1 MALQVDEA
9 GKITGSLNS
18 EIGDGPIEAA
28 VWDAEKGRLTFAFE
42 GDALKLA
49 FAANVDLEE
58 GSMTGTIDA
67 AGGAF
72 SFTWTGARSASPEPE
87 AEATATEVVE
97 AAPEKEMA
105 EEPAAEAAEEPAE
118 PKKAKKKRK
127 KKLKNTLDQLL
138 PGRRYVSDLKASRHD
153 RKTVYATFDGHRS
166 NDGLPHVFASG
177 DLGRTWRSLR
187 ANLPD
192 SAGSARAILEDAK
205 NENVLY
211 LGCEFGI
218 YVSVDK
224 GDSWTRFNS
233 NLPTV
238 PVHDLAQHEGMNE
251 LVAGTHG
258 RSIWILDVSAVSQ
271 MTKEVMEADATLLKP
286 TDVHLM
292 TRGKRHGQTG
302 NHLFTGS
309 NPEPGAAI
317 SYVLN
322 RRARDLTM
330 EVLDGEGNVI
340 STLDADGSKGMHT
353 VRWNLRRSG
362 GNSGRGRRGSRR
374 STPGVYVVRMTAG
387 GAVQTQSFEVHND
400 PDQATTEWISFEEAE
415 AELQRQFDENSAASE
430 RD

>member
-1 MALQVDEA
+1 MWEQR
-9 GKITGSLNS
+9 I
-18 EIGDGPIEAA
+18 I
-28 VWDAEKGRLTFAFE
+28 
-42 GDALKLA
+42 LK
-49 FAANVDLEE
+49 
-58 GSMTGTIDA
+58 
-67 AGGAF
+67 
-72 SFTWTGARSASPEPE
+72 
-87 AEATATEVVE
+87 
-97 AAPEKEMA
+97 
-105 EEPAAEAAEEPAE
+105 
-118 PKKAKKKRK
+118 
-127 KKLKNTLDQLL
+127 
-138 PGRRYVSDLKASRHD
+138 H
-153 RKTVYATFDGHRS
+153 
-166 NDGLPHVFASG
+166 
-177 DLGRTWRSLR
+177 
-187 ANLPD
+187 
-192 SAGSARAILEDAK
+192 
-205 NENVLY
+205 
-211 LGCEFGI
+211 
-218 YVSVDK
+218 
-224 GDSWTRFNS
+224 
-233 NLPTV
+233 
-238 PVHDLAQHEGMNE
+238 
-251 LVAGTHG
+251 
-258 RSIWILDVSAVSQ
+258 
-271 MTKEVMEADATLLKP
+271 EADATLLKP

-302 NHLFTGS
+302 NHLFTGT